1 MRVTLPTITGT
12 GDPSVDAAIEEI
24 VANVIAA
31 RNWSITGNC
40 EYTET
45 PGGHTLLVKGGEA
58 GTFSAV
64 VTEEIGA
71 APDANTEGYGM
82 AVIRVRDSDGALTD
96 GDEVKVWNTF
106 DVAIPVGTRIKIGK
120 EGTDYGLLG
129 SDCITPEV

>member
-1 MRVTLPTITGT
+1 MRVTLPTISGT
-12 GDPSVDAAIEEI
+12 GDTSVDAAIAEI
-24 VANVIAA
+24 VANV
-31 RNWSITGNC
+31 
-40 EYTET
+40 ET
-45 PGGHTLLVKGGEA
+45 PAGHTLLIKGGEA

-82 AVIRVRDSDGALTD
+82 AVIRVRDATGAQTD
-96 GDEVKVWNTF
+96 GDEVKVWSTF
-106 DVAIPVGTRIKIGK
+106 AVAIPVGTRIKIGK